1 MVRTSTGWGHGRVC
15 DRAMRSGLGAADHD
29 PVVGSIVGAVGKVV
43 IDLPLRT
50 RLAPATPNCVKVH
63 LEIR

>member
-1 MVRTSTGWGHGRVC
+1 
-15 DRAMRSGLGAADHD
+15 MRSGLGAADHD